1 MLFTFIMTI
10 NSSAL
15 GQGYLSKFVPLDFAP
30 NTRNFS
36 YEDNEYIISSINF
49 IDDISS
55 STIIRVDENF
65 DTIETI
71 NHFGVFFGRMTPQR
85 INGKYYSY
93 GSDQTQNGEAHLL
106 IEMDDEFKE
115 VKRDTFYP
123 EGETFNANGMTVI
136 GDKIVGSAWDYI
148 ECPDESNESCDYMNY
163 KVIDLQG
170 NEINS
175 IDIGR
180 ETPYFFSF
188 EVDHTDGGYII
199 CGGNRI
205 DVGANATIYNF
216 DLDGNTNWKYES
228 FERQT
233 RGNVPVYVEELSNG
247 NIVYTDRLDKVGGNE
262 VNGFY
267 FSDSPAQL
275 VWLSA
280 EGDSLFSFLDSL
292 NWLSYSEFAGLEKGN
307 GDYFFTYGNEQYNIE
322 SDQEN
327 LGMYGFLMKFTNDG
341 ELLWRRRYK
350 QSNDPLASPRI
361 RHIIEH
367 ENGDISMLG
376 REVNVDGFFMWML
389 RVNEHGCFG
398 DEDCDIPMVL
408 PTEDL
413 LADEG
418 NEIKIYPNPASSFVN
433 IKSGENIKI
442 SLVELYD
449 IQGRLQL
456 KVTEMN
462 GNQAGIRELEQG
474 LYFLKIELESGNSV
488 FKKLLIKR

>member
-1 MLFTFIMTI
+1 MKLNIQILMLFTFIMTI

-106 IEMDDEFKE
+106 IEMDKDFIE
-115 VKRDTFYP
+115 VKRDTLYP

-136 GDKIVGSAWDYI
+136 GDKIIGSAWDYYDCDEHV
-148 ECPDESNESCDYMNY
+148 ECTSMNY
-163 KVIDLQG
+163 KVL
-170 NEINS
+170 
-175 IDIGR
+175 
-180 ETPYFFSF
+180 T
-188 EVDHTDGGYII
+188 
-199 CGGNRI
+199 
-205 DVGANATIYNF
+205 
-216 DLDGNTNWKYES
+216 
-228 FERQT
+228 
-233 RGNVPVYVEELSNG
+233 
-247 NIVYTDRLDKVGGNE
+247 
-262 VNGFY
+262 
-267 FSDSPAQL
+267 
-275 VWLSA
+275 
-280 EGDSLFSFLDSL
+280 
-292 NWLSYSEFAGLEKGN
+292 
-307 GDYFFTYGNEQYNIE
+307 TYGNEQYNIE

-350 QSNDPLASPRI
+350 QSNYPLASPI
-361 RHIIEH
+361 IKHIIEH

-376 REVNVDGFFMWML
+376 REASVDGFFMWML

-398 DEDCDIPMVL
+398 DENCDIPMVL

-413 LADEG
+413 QADEG
-418 NEIKIYPNPASSFVN
+418 NEIKIYPNPASSYVN
-433 IKSGENIKI
+433 IVSTNDSKI
-442 SLVELYD
+442 SHVVFYD
-449 IQGRLQL
+449 IQGRLQSE
-456 KVTEMN
+456 VNEIDSNQVEITE
-462 GNQAGIRELEQG
+462 LDQG
-474 LYFLKIELESGNSV
+474 LYFIKIELESGDSV